1 MNDATQEEKQ
11 LLNITVL
18 SKPERR
24 VLGVLLEKAFTT
36 PDQYPLTLKAV
47 TTGCN
52 QKSNRDPISNYSE
65 SQVFDTL
72 DALREKGIVAVVH
85 SDSGRTERYRH
96 YMRHRFEF
104 TEPQLAILTELWLRG
119 RQTMGEL
126 RGRASRMVPIETL
139 EQLRAE
145 FKGLL
150 DKKYVQSN
158 GSIERRGIEVD
169 HNWYQ
174 EKEGKTL
181 GFESA
186 PENEPSE
193 AVAPSSSRPAPVA
206 TETSHEL
213 SDMLNSIEQLQI
225 ENQSLKQQINTLTD
239 SLEQLSRQFTELKQE
254 LGS

>member
-1 MNDATQEEKQ
+1 MNDATQEEKEQ
-11 LLNITVL
+11 LQISEL
-18 SKPERR
+18 SKPQRR

-52 QKSNRDPISNYSE
+52 QKSNRDPVSHYSE
-65 SQVFDTL
+65 TQVYEAL
-72 DALREKGIVAVVH
+72 ESLREIGLVAVVH

-96 YMRHRFEF
+96 YMRHRFNF

-139 EQLRAE
+139 EELRSE

-150 DKKYVQSN
+150 DQKYVQSN

-169 HNWYQ
+169 HNWYK
-174 EKEGKTL
+174 ENEGKTL
-181 GFESA
+181 GFESSA
-186 PENEPSE
+186 EHEPEETATT
-193 AVAPSSSRPAPVA
+193 AVTSPPTTAVSSTSDLAALKDAVERLQSDNQQLSQQMASI
-206 TETSHEL
+206 TEVV
-213 SDMLNSIEQLQI
+213 EQLQ
-225 ENQSLKQQINTLTD
+225 QQLAD
-239 SLEQLSRQFTELKQE
+239 LRQE

>member
-1 MNDATQEEKQ
+1 MNDTTQEEKE
-11 LLNITVL
+11 LLHITEL
-18 SKPERR
+18 SRQQRR
-24 VLGVLLEKAFTT
+24 VIGVLLEKAFTT

-52 QKSNRDPISNYSE
+52 QKSNRDPVSNYSE
-65 SQVFDTL
+65 SQVYETL
-72 DALREKGIVAVVH
+72 DSLREMGLVAVIH

-96 YMRHRFEF
+96 YMRRRFEF

-139 EQLRAE
+139 DELRAE

-150 DKKYVQSN
+150 DQKYVQSN

-174 EKEGKTL
+174 EREGKTL
-181 GFESA
+181 GFEDSA
-186 PENEPSE
+186 DEEPATTAKEPTPSPVTKT
-193 AVAPSSSRPAPVA
+193 VAPDLSGF
-206 TETSHEL
+206 TSV
-213 SDMLNSIEQLQI
+213 IEQLQQDNLSLRHEI
-225 ENQSLKQQINTLTD
+225 DTLTQSLEELKQQLI
-239 SLEQLSRQFTELKQE
+239 ELKQE

>member
-1 MNDATQEEKQ
+1 MNDMAQTEKK
-11 LLNITVL
+11 LLDIKEL
-18 SKPERR
+18 SKPQRR

-52 QKSNRDPISNYSE
+52 QKSNRDPISHYSE
-65 SQVFDTL
+65 SQVFESL
-72 DALREKGIVAVVH
+72 EALRELGIVAVVH

-126 RGRASRMVPIETL
+126 RGRASRMVPIDSL
-139 EQLRAE
+139 DQLRSE

-150 DKKYVQSN
+150 DQKQVQSN

-169 HNWYQ
+169 HNWYK
-174 EKEGKTL
+174 ESEGKSL
-181 GFESA
+181 GFESS
-186 PENEPSE
+186 PENESTENDHSSSEQPKAKNFPSE
-193 AVAPSSSRPAPVA
+193 
-206 TETSHEL
+206 L
-213 SDMLNSIEQLQI
+213 SLIGDSIENLQI
-225 ENQSLKQQINTLTD
+225 ENQLLKQQIESLTE
-239 SLEQLSRQFTELKQE
+239 SFHLLSQQLNELKQE

>member
-1 MNDATQEEKQ
+1 MNDATQEEKT
-11 LLNITVL
+11 LLTITEL
-18 SKPERR
+18 SKAERR
-24 VLGVLLEKAFTT
+24 ALGVLLEKAFTT
-36 PDQYPLTLKAV
+36 PDQYPLSLKAV

-52 QKSNRDPISNYSE
+52 QKSNRDPISHYSE
-65 SQVFDTL
+65 SQVFETL

-85 SDSGRTERYRH
+85 SGGSRTERYRH

-139 EQLRAE
+139 DQLRAE

-150 DKKYVQSN
+150 DRKYVQSN

-186 PENEPSE
+186 PENEPTRVETASE
-193 AVAPSSSRPAPVA
+193 AQPVA
-206 TETSHEL
+206 QPASGEL
-213 SDMLNSIEQLQI
+213 TAMRDAIEQLQI
-225 ENQSLKQQINTLTD
+225 ENQSLKQQVNTLTE
-239 SLEQLSRQFTELKQE
+239 SLEQLGQQFLDLKQE
-254 LGS
+254 LGG

>member
-1 MNDATQEEKQ
+1 MNDATQEEKK
-11 LLNITVL
+11 LLTITEL
-18 SKPERR
+18 TKRERR

-65 SQVFDTL
+65 SQVFETL
-72 DALREKGIVAVVH
+72 EALREKGIVAVVH

-139 EQLRAE
+139 DQLRAE

-150 DKKYVQSN
+150 DRKYVQSN

-174 EKEGKTL
+174 ENEGKAL

-186 PENEPSE
+186 PENEPTPVERRSD
-193 AVAPSSSRPAPVA
+193 AQPVAQAAPS
-206 TETSHEL
+206 EL
-213 SDMLNSIEQLQI
+213 SAMRDAIEQLQI
-225 ENQSLKQQINTLTD
+225 DNQSLKQQIDTLTE
-239 SLEQLSRQFTELKQE
+239 SLEQLSQQFTDLRQE

>member
-1 MNDATQEEKQ
+1 MNDATQEEKE
-11 LLNITVL
+11 LLHITEL
-18 SKPERR
+18 SRQQRR
-24 VLGVLLEKAFTT
+24 VIGVLLEKAFTT

-52 QKSNRDPISNYSE
+52 QKSNRDPVSNYSE
-65 SQVFDTL
+65 SQVYETL
-72 DALREKGIVAVVH
+72 DSLREMGLVAVIH

-96 YMRHRFEF
+96 YMRRRFEF

-139 EQLRAE
+139 DELRAE

-150 DKKYVQSN
+150 DQKYVQSN

-174 EKEGKTL
+174 EREGKTL
-181 GFESA
+181 GFEDTA
-186 PENEPSE
+186 DEEPATTAKEPTPSPVTQT
-193 AVAPSSSRPAPVA
+193 VAADLSGF
-206 TETSHEL
+206 TSV
-213 SDMLNSIEQLQI
+213 IEQLQQDNLSLRHQI
-225 ENQSLKQQINTLTD
+225 DTLTQSLEELKQQLI
-239 SLEQLSRQFTELKQE
+239 ELKQE

>member
-1 MNDATQEEKQ
+1 MNDATQEEKE
-11 LLNITVL
+11 LLQISEL
-18 SKPERR
+18 SRPQRR

-52 QKSNRDPISNYSE
+52 QKSNRDPISHYSE
-65 SQVFDTL
+65 TQVYETL
-72 DALREKGIVAVVH
+72 ESLREIGLVAVIH

-96 YMRHRFEF
+96 YMRHRFNF

-126 RGRASRMVPIETL
+126 RGRASRMVPIDSL

-150 DKKYVQSN
+150 DQKYVQSN

-169 HNWYQ
+169 HNWYK
-174 EKEGKTL
+174 ESEGKAL
-181 GFESA
+181 GFDSSA
-186 PENEPSE
+186 DSE
-193 AVAPSSSRPAPVA
+193 TEVTSPAPTPAPVSA
-206 TETSHEL
+206 VNNASPEL
-213 SDMLNSIEQLQI
+213 RALQESVERLQSDNQQLSQQVASMAEVVEQLQ
-225 ENQSLKQQINTLTD
+225 QQLAD
-239 SLEQLSRQFTELKQE
+239 LKQE

>member
-1 MNDATQEEKQ
+1 MNDTTQEEKE
-11 LLNITVL
+11 LLHITEL
-18 SKPERR
+18 SRQQRR
-24 VLGVLLEKAFTT
+24 VIGVLLEKAFTT

-52 QKSNRDPISNYSE
+52 QKSNRDPVSNYSE
-65 SQVFDTL
+65 SQVFETL
-72 DALREKGIVAVVH
+72 DPLREMGLVAVIH

-96 YMRHRFEF
+96 YMRRRFNF

-139 EQLRAE
+139 DELRNE

-150 DKKYVQSN
+150 DQKYVQSN

-174 EKEGKTL
+174 EREGKTL
-181 GFESA
+181 GFEHS
-186 PENEPSE
+186 PEEEPAAIEREPSSASTAPKAATPDLSE
-193 AVAPSSSRPAPVA
+193 FSAV
-206 TETSHEL
+206 
-213 SDMLNSIEQLQI
+213 IEQLQH
-225 ENQSLKQQINTLTD
+225 ENQSLRREIETITQ
-239 SLEQLSRQFTELKQE
+239 SLEELKHQLIELKQE

>member
-1 MNDATQEEKQ
+1 MNDMAQEEKK
-11 LLNITVL
+11 LLDIKEL
-18 SKPERR
+18 SKPQRR

-52 QKSNRDPISNYSE
+52 QKSNRSPISHYSE
-65 SQVFDTL
+65 SQVSETL
-72 DALREKGIVAVVH
+72 EALRELGLVAVVH

-126 RGRASRMVPIETL
+126 RSRASRMVPIDSLDQLRTEFRGLL
-139 EQLRAE
+139 EQKR
-145 FKGLL
+145 
-150 DKKYVQSN
+150 VQSN

-169 HNWYQ
+169 HNWYK
-174 EKEGKTL
+174 ESEGKSL
-181 GFESA
+181 GFESS
-186 PENEPSE
+186 PDSEPLE
-193 AVAPSSSRPAPVA
+193 
-206 TETSHEL
+206 
-213 SDMLNSIEQLQI
+213 SDRTSIEQRVA
-225 ENQSLKQQINTLTD
+225 EPSSTEVNSLREA
-239 SLEQLSRQFTELKQE
+239 LEQLKSDHQSMQQQIEALTESVQSLNDQLASLKQE

>member
-1 MNDATQEEKQ
+1 MNDATQEKKD
-11 LLNITVL
+11 LLTITEL

-52 QKSNRDPISNYSE
+52 QKSNRDPISHYSE
-65 SQVFDTL
+65 SQVFETL

-139 EQLRAE
+139 DQLRAE

-150 DKKYVQSN
+150 DRKYVQSN

-186 PENEPSE
+186 PENEPTEVKSTST
-193 AVAPSSSRPAPVA
+193 APPVAPAASS
-206 TETSHEL
+206 EL
-213 SDMLNSIEQLQI
+213 TAMRDAIEQLQI
-225 ENQSLKQQINTLTD
+225 ENQSLKQQINTLTE
-239 SLEQLSRQFTELKQE
+239 SLEQLNQQFSDLKQE

>member
-1 MNDATQEEKQ
+1 MNDATQEKKD
-11 LLNITVL
+11 LLTITEL

-47 TTGCN
+47 TTGSN
-52 QKSNRDPISNYSE
+52 QKSNRDPISHYSE
-65 SQVFDTL
+65 SQVFETL

-139 EQLRAE
+139 DQLRSE

-150 DKKYVQSN
+150 DRKYVQSN

-186 PENEPSE
+186 PENEPTEVQSTSAAQPVTPAASSE
-193 AVAPSSSRPAPVA
+193 LTAMRDA
-206 TETSHEL
+206 
-213 SDMLNSIEQLQI
+213 MEQLQI
-225 ENQSLKQQINTLTD
+225 DNQSLKQQMNTLTE
-239 SLEQLSRQFTELKQE
+239 SLEQLSQQFTELKQE

>member
-1 MNDATQEEKQ
+1 MNDATQEDKE
-11 LLNITVL
+11 LLQISEL
-18 SKPERR
+18 SRPQRR

-65 SQVFDTL
+65 TQVYETL
-72 DALREKGIVAVVH
+72 ESLRELGLVAVIH

-96 YMRHRFEF
+96 YMRHRFNF

-150 DKKYVQSN
+150 DQKYVQSN

-169 HNWYQ
+169 HNWYK
-174 EKEGKTL
+174 ESEGKAL
-181 GFESA
+181 GFDSSA
-186 PENEPSE
+186 DSEPEDT
-193 AVAPSSSRPAPVA
+193 RPAPTPAPVPTVNNTSSELGALQEAVERLQSDNQQLSQQVA
-206 TETSHEL
+206 SMA
-213 SDMLNSIEQLQI
+213 DVVEQLQ
-225 ENQSLKQQINTLTD
+225 QQLAD
-239 SLEQLSRQFTELKQE
+239 LKQE

>member
-1 MNDATQEEKQ
+1 MNDATPEEKK
-11 LLNITVL
+11 LLTITEL

-65 SQVFDTL
+65 SQVFETL
-72 DALREKGIVAVVH
+72 ESLREKGIVAVIH

-139 EQLRAE
+139 DQLRAE

-150 DKKYVQSN
+150 DRNYVQSN

-174 EKEGKTL
+174 ASEGKTL
-181 GFESA
+181 GFESS
-186 PENEPSE
+186 PEDEPAEVESE
-193 AVAPSSSRPAPVA
+193 PAARSVTKAASS
-206 TETSHEL
+206 EL
-213 SDMLNSIEQLQI
+213 AAMQDAIEQLQI
-225 ENQSLKQQINTLTD
+225 DNQTLKLQIETLTE
-239 SLEQLSRQFTELKQE
+239 SIEQLSQQFSDLKQE

>member
-1 MNDATQEEKQ
+1 MNDATQEEKE
-11 LLNITVL
+11 LLHITEL
-18 SKPERR
+18 SRQQRR

-52 QKSNRDPISNYSE
+52 QKSNRDPVSNYSE
-65 SQVFDTL
+65 TQVYDTL
-72 DALREKGIVAVVH
+72 DQLREIGLVAVVH

-96 YMRHRFEF
+96 YMRHRFNF

-126 RGRASRMVPIETL
+126 RGRASRMVPIDTL
-139 EQLRAE
+139 EQLRGE

-150 DKKYVQSN
+150 DQKYVQSN

-169 HNWYQ
+169 HNWYK
-174 EKEGKTL
+174 ENEGKAL
-181 GFESA
+181 GFDSSAEHEPEATESVPPA
-186 PENEPSE
+186 PTQAAAVSSNSELATLKE
-193 AVAPSSSRPAPVA
+193 AVERLQADNQQLTRQV
-206 TETSHEL
+206 TSL
-213 SDMLNSIEQLQI
+213 SEVVDQLQ
-225 ENQSLKQQINTLTD
+225 QQLAD
-239 SLEQLSRQFTELKQE
+239 LKQE

>member
-1 MNDATQEEKQ
+1 MNDTTQEEKE
-11 LLNITVL
+11 LLHITEL
-18 SKPERR
+18 SRQQRR
-24 VLGVLLEKAFTT
+24 VIGVLLEKAFTT

-52 QKSNRDPISNYSE
+52 QKSNRDPVSNYSE
-65 SQVFDTL
+65 SQVFETL
-72 DALREKGIVAVVH
+72 DSLREMGLVAVIH

-96 YMRHRFEF
+96 YMRRRFNF

-139 EQLRAE
+139 DELRTE

-150 DKKYVQSN
+150 DQKYVQSN

-174 EKEGKTL
+174 EREGKTL
-181 GFESA
+181 GFENS
-186 PENEPSE
+186 PEEEPAIKERE
-193 AVAPSSSRPAPVA
+193 ASPSTA
-206 TETSHEL
+206 TKAASPDL
-213 SDMLNSIEQLQI
+213 SDFSAVIEQLQLD
-225 ENQSLKQQINTLTD
+225 NQSLRREIDTLTQ
-239 SLEQLSRQFTELKQE
+239 SLEELRQQLIELKQE

>member
-1 MNDATQEEKQ
+1 MNDATQEEKK
-11 LLNITVL
+11 LLTITEL
-18 SKPERR
+18 SKRERR

-47 TTGCN
+47 TTGSN

-65 SQVFDTL
+65 SQVFETL
-72 DALREKGIVAVVH
+72 EALREKGIVAVVH

-126 RGRASRMVPIETL
+126 RGRASRMVPIESL
-139 EQLRAE
+139 DQLRAE

-150 DKKYVQSN
+150 DRKYVQSN

-174 EKEGKTL
+174 ENEGKTL

-186 PENEPSE
+186 PENEPTE
-193 AVAPSSSRPAPVA
+193 VKAVADARPVTQAA
-206 TETSHEL
+206 SNESTAMQ
-213 SDMLNSIEQLQI
+213 DAIEQLQI
-225 ENQSLKQQINTLTD
+225 DNQSLKQQVDSLTE
-239 SLEQLSRQFTELKQE
+239 SLEQLSQQFIDLKQE

>member
-1 MNDATQEEKQ
+1 MNDTTQEEKD
-11 LLNITVL
+11 LLHITEL
-18 SKPERR
+18 TRQQRR
-24 VLGVLLEKAFTT
+24 VIGVLLEKAFTT

-52 QKSNRDPISNYSE
+52 QKSNRDPVSNYSE
-65 SQVFDTL
+65 SQVYETL
-72 DALREKGIVAVVH
+72 DSLREMGIVAVIH

-96 YMRHRFEF
+96 YMRRRFNF

-139 EQLRAE
+139 DVLRNE

-150 DKKYVQSN
+150 DQKYVQSN

-174 EKEGKTL
+174 EREGKTL
-181 GFESA
+181 GFETSVEEEEI
-186 PENEPSE
+186 PNTEK
-193 AVAPSSSRPAPVA
+193 VSSSSPQTKAA
-206 TETSHEL
+206 TPDL
-213 SDMLNSIEQLQI
+213 SGFSAVVEQLQHD
-225 ENQSLKQQINTLTD
+225 NQSLRREIETLTQSLDELKQQLI
-239 SLEQLSRQFTELKQE
+239 ELKQE

>member
-1 MNDATQEEKQ
+1 MNDTAQEEKE
-11 LLNITVL
+11 LLNIKEL
-18 SKPERR
+18 SKQQRR

-47 TTGCN
+47 TTGAN
-52 QKSNRDPISNYSE
+52 QKSNRDPVSHYSE
-65 SQVFDTL
+65 TQIYEIL
-72 DALREKGIVAVVH
+72 EELREIGLVAVVH

-96 YMRHRFEF
+96 YMRHRFNF

-139 EQLRAE
+139 DKLRAE

-150 DKKYVQSN
+150 DQKYVQSN

-169 HNWYQ
+169 HNWYK
-174 EKEGKTL
+174 ENEGKTL
-181 GFESA
+181 GFHTSV
-186 PENEPSE
+186 ENEPE
-193 AVAPSSSRPAPVA
+193 VTPTATPAPVV
-206 TETSHEL
+206 ETPSDSELGTLREAVERLQAENQQLTQQVTTISETLELVKQQL
-213 SDMLNSIEQLQI
+213 SDL
-225 ENQSLKQQINTLTD
+225 
-239 SLEQLSRQFTELKQE
+239 RQE

>member
-1 MNDATQEEKQ
+1 MNDTTQEEKD
-11 LLNITVL
+11 LLHITEL
-18 SKPERR
+18 TRQQRR
-24 VLGVLLEKAFTT
+24 VIGVLLEKAFTT

-52 QKSNRDPISNYSE
+52 QKSNRDPVSNYSE
-65 SQVFDTL
+65 SQVYETL
-72 DALREKGIVAVVH
+72 DSLREMGIVAVIH

-96 YMRHRFEF
+96 YMRRRFNF

-139 EQLRAE
+139 DVLRNE

-150 DKKYVQSN
+150 DQKYVQSN

-174 EKEGKTL
+174 EREGKTL
-181 GFESA
+181 GFETSVEEEEI
-186 PENEPSE
+186 PKTEK
-193 AVAPSSSRPAPVA
+193 VSSSSPQTKAA
-206 TETSHEL
+206 TPDL
-213 SDMLNSIEQLQI
+213 SGFSAVVEQLQHD
-225 ENQSLKQQINTLTD
+225 NQSLRREIETLTQSLDELKQQLI
-239 SLEQLSRQFTELKQE
+239 ELKQE

>member
-1 MNDATQEEKQ
+1 MNDATQEEKE
-11 LLNITVL
+11 LLHITEL
-18 SKPERR
+18 SRQQRR
-24 VLGVLLEKAFTT
+24 VIGVLLEKAFTT

-52 QKSNRDPISNYSE
+52 QKSNRDPVSNYSE
-65 SQVFDTL
+65 SQVYETL
-72 DALREKGIVAVVH
+72 DSLREMGLVAVIH

-96 YMRHRFEF
+96 YMRRRFEF

-139 EQLRAE
+139 DELRAE

-150 DKKYVQSN
+150 DQKYVQSN

-174 EKEGKTL
+174 EREGKTL
-181 GFESA
+181 GFEDTA
-186 PENEPSE
+186 DEEPATAAKEST
-193 AVAPSSSRPAPVA
+193 PSPV
-206 TETSHEL
+206 TQTVTPDLSGFTSV
-213 SDMLNSIEQLQI
+213 IEQLQQDNLSLRHEI
-225 ENQSLKQQINTLTD
+225 DTLTQSLEELKQQLI
-239 SLEQLSRQFTELKQE
+239 ELKQE